1 MTNAQL
7 VDTLESLRS
16 EKAVV
21 SAEAEVLQ
29 QELGEKQHHLSR
41 LNAAISALESLLP
54 DGQTRSRGPETAD
67 ASAKGTMV
75 LADAA
80 VYEGR
85 RSEVPERL
93 QKYLP
98 VGGQRL
104 RSKLMVFDLLQRI
117 GQPVTRDQLRRS
129 FFEYFGRENIE
140 QFWLRPDSAL
150 NTAIDRA
157 RDEDLILQIEDPQG
171 GPALFTTNFR
181 ESDTGLPAHYHGE
194 GEDE

>member
-1 MTNAQL
+1 MP
-7 VDTLESLRS
+7 RS
-16 EKAVV
+16 RPWNHFFPM
-21 SAEAEVLQ
+21 
-29 QELGEKQHHLSR
+29 GR
-41 LNAAISALESLLP
+41 P
-54 DGQTRSRGPETAD
+54 RSRGPQKETAD

-117 GQPVTRDQLRRS
+117 GQPVTRDQ
-129 FFEYFGRENIE
+129 
-140 QFWLRPDSAL
+140 
-150 NTAIDRA
+150 
-157 RDEDLILQIEDPQG
+157 
-171 GPALFTTNFR
+171 
-181 ESDTGLPAHYHGE
+181 
-194 GEDE
+194 